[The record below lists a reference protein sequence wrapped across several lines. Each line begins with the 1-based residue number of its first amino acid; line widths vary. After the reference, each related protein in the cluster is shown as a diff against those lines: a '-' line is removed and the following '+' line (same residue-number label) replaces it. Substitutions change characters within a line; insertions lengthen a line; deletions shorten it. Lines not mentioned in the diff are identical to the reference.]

1 MKNFITK
8 VRRDI
13 IKNENL
19 NNLAVIT
26 YILAKQRI
34 NLRGDCLIDI
44 DYIYNML
51 DVNKKGFFSDIR
63 NSLIAL
69 YEYGYIELKDI
80 KYNSISTQDFANIK
94 PKDDFIIIFTN
105 DKTKTIAIDDIELDK
120 VIQLSKN
127 FKSRMQFIRYYL
139 FVKYMPKIP
148 IGDLVVNKNT
158 ILNYHNTLVELQFI
172 SSEKKLNL

>member
-1 MKNFITK
+1 MKNLTTK
-8 VRRDI
+8 VRCDI

-19 NNLAVIT
+19 NNLDVIT
-26 YILAKQRI
+26 YVLAKQRI
-34 NLRGDCLIDI
+34 NLRGNCLINM
-44 DYIYNML
+44 DYIYNMI
-51 DVNKKGFFSDIR
+51 DVKKPAFHSDIR

-69 YEYGYIELKDI
+69 CEYGYIELKDI
-80 KYNSISTQDFANIK
+80 RYNSISTQEFVNVK
-94 PKDDFIIIFTN
+94 PKDNFIIIFTN

-139 FVKYMPKIP
+139 LVKYIPKCP

-158 ILNYHNTLVELQFI
+158 ILNYYNTLVEHQLI
-172 SSEKKLNL
+172 SSEKK

>member
-1 MKNFITK
+1 MKNLITK

-19 NNLAVIT
+19 NNLDVIT

-51 DVNKKGFFSDIR
+51 DVSKKVFYGDIR
-63 NSLIAL
+63 NSFITLC
-69 YEYGYIELKDI
+69 ECGYIELKDI
-80 KYNSISTQDFANIK
+80 RYNSISTQEFANIK

-120 VIQLSKN
+120 VIELSKN

-139 FVKYMPKIP
+139 FVKYMPKIT
-148 IGDLVVNKNT
+148 IGNLVRN
-158 ILNYHNTLVELQFI
+158 
-172 SSEKKLNL
+172 

>member
-1 MKNFITK
+1 MKKLTTK

-19 NNLAVIT
+19 NNLDVIT
-26 YILAKQRI
+26 YILAKQRTSV
-34 NLRGDCLIDI
+34 RGDCLIDM
-44 DYIYNML
+44 DYIYNMI
-51 DVNKKGFFSDIR
+51 DVRKPTFHSDIR
-63 NSLIAL
+63 NSLITL
-69 YEYGYIELKDI
+69 CEYGYIELKDI
-80 KYNSISTQDFANIK
+80 RYNSISTQEFANIK

-120 VIQLSKN
+120 VIELSKN

-139 FVKYMPKIP
+139 FVKYIPKCP

-158 ILNYHNTLVELQFI
+158 ILNYHNTLVEHQLI
-172 SSEKKLNL
+172 SSELK

>member
-1 MKNFITK
+1 MKNLITK

-34 NLRGDCLIDI
+34 NLRGDCLIDM
-44 DYIYNML
+44 DYIYNMI
-51 DVNKKGFFSDIR
+51 DVRKPTFHSDIR
-63 NSLIAL
+63 NSLITL
-69 YEYGYIELKDI
+69 CECGYIELKDI
-80 KYNSISTQDFANIK
+80 RYNSISTQEFVNIK

-139 FVKYMPKIP
+139 FAKYLSNTSAKILTDNDKV
-148 IGDLVVNKNT
+148 ISKYHTALLEHKLISNQK
-158 ILNYHNTLVELQFI
+158 IL
-172 SSEKKLNL
+172 K

>member
-1 MKNFITK
+1 MKNLITK

-19 NNLAVIT
+19 NNLDVIT

-34 NLRGDCLIDI
+34 NLRGDCLVDM
-44 DYIYNML
+44 DYIFNL
-51 DVNKKGFFSDIR
+51 IDVRKPAFHSDIR
-63 NSLIAL
+63 NSLITL
-69 YEYGYIELKDI
+69 CEYGYIELKDI

-120 VIQLSKN
+120 VIQLSKD

-139 FVKYMPKIP
+139 FVKYLPKCP

-158 ILNYHNTLVELQFI
+158 IVNYHNTLAEHQLI
-172 SSEKKLNL
+172 SSEKK

>member
-1 MKNFITK
+1 MKNLITK

-19 NNLAVIT
+19 NNLDVIT

-34 NLRGDCLIDI
+34 NLRGDCVIDI
-44 DYIYNML
+44 DYIYNMI
-51 DVNKKGFFSDIR
+51 DVRKPAFHSDIR
-63 NSLIAL
+63 NSLITL
-69 YEYGYIELKDI
+69 CECGYIELKDI
-80 KYNSISTQDFANIK
+80 KYNSISTQEFANIK

-120 VIQLSKN
+120 VIQLSKD

-139 FVKYMPKIP
+139 FVKYLPKSS
-148 IGDLVVNKNT
+148 IGNLVINKNT
-158 ILNYHNTLVELQFI
+158 IVIYHNTLIEHQLI
-172 SSEKKLNL
+172 SSELK